1 MKNGFDFEM
10 YDTVFKNCCIQYSEY
25 NNGNLQLS
33 LYGTDP
39 KIEQVSHFADITL
52 NQKTVRLKDDEIVVN
67 NHFRPNFVQQLEKIG
82 ILKEKIRMCIVNNV
96 FYPIYSIDFKKVN
109 ENCYY
114 LQELAVA

>member
-39 KIEQVSHFADITL
+39 KIEQVSHFADI
-52 NQKTVRLKDDEIVVN
+52 R
-67 NHFRPNFVQQLEKIG
+67 
-82 ILKEKIRMCIVNNV
+82 
-96 FYPIYSIDFKKVN
+96 
-109 ENCYY
+109 
-114 LQELAVA
+114 